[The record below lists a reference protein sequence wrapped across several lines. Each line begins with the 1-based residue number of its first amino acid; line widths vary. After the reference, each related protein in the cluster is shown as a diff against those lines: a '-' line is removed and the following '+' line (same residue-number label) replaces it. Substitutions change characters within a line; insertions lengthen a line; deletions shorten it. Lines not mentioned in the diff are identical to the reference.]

1 MTPTPRDPHRH
12 DPQPHPGDA
21 ALGPTPDGHRYF
33 RRSIPLAHSFA
44 PHDAAQNASLDRAF
58 ERARAMLQSWGP
70 QLGAGMRIEFDAA
83 DATATA
89 ADADAE
95 DGFTPLPAPSVG
107 LQGRLTSRVAGV
119 VPLRA
124 PFRVIAADF
133 DSTDHAGYAYETL
146 PGHPEHGRE
155 AFYVTRTE
163 ALVEFTVMAFSQ
175 PAVWYA
181 RLGGP
186 VTRII
191 QNRYTNKYLLAMAVS
206 PR

>member
-1 MTPTPRDPHRH
+1 LSPL
-12 DPQPHPGDA
+12 HPGDA
-21 ALGPTPDGHRYF
+21 ALGPAPDGHRSF
-33 RRSIPLAHSFA
+33 RRSIPLAHSFDPRDPA
-44 PHDAAQNASLDRAF
+44 LDRGF
-58 ERARAMLQSWGP
+58 ERARAMLQAWGP
-70 QLGAGMRIEFDAA
+70 QIGAGMRVEV
-83 DATATA
+83 TTA
-89 ADADAE
+89 AE
-95 DGFTPLPAPSVG
+95 DEFAPLPAPSVG
-107 LQGRLTSRVAGV
+107 LEGRLISRVAGV
-119 VPLRA
+119 IPLNA
-124 PFRVIAADF
+124 PFRVVAAHFDSADF
-133 DSTDHAGYAYETL
+133 AGYAYETL

-163 ALVEFTVMAFSQ
+163 GLVEFTVIAFSK

>member
-1 MTPTPRDPHRH
+1 MI
-12 DPQPHPGDA
+12 HPGDA
-21 ALGPTPDGHRYF
+21 ALGPAPDGYRSF
-33 RRSIPLAHSFA
+33 RRSIPLAHSFD
-44 PHDAAQNASLDRAF
+44 PQDAALDRAF

-70 QLGAGMRIEFDAA
+70 QLGAGMRLEF
-83 DATATA
+83 ATAP
-89 ADADAE
+89 DAE
-95 DGFTPLPAPSVG
+95 DGFAPLPAPSVG
-107 LQGRLTSRVAGV
+107 LEGRLISRVAGV

-124 PFRVIAADF
+124 PFRVVAADF

-146 PGHPEHGRE
+146 PGHPERGRE
-155 AFYVTRTE
+155 AFYVTRGE
-163 ALVEFTVMAFSQ
+163 GLVEFTVMAFSQ
-175 PAVWYA
+175 PALWYS